1 MSEEK
6 RPTVYLVDSENVNDA
21 WIQIATNM
29 EAEDELLVFY
39 TDKSPHMSYER
50 VIELTRLTDRP
61 VHWIKCVEGSNALDF
76 QLVTELGARVVSE
89 PDCEFVIVSNDNGFD
104 AAVKYWA
111 ARNVPVRRMKSVDCK
126 QFARTSREKKVREE
140 KKRQRL
146 QPVYEPGEEEE
157 ICVVEE
163 QEEEEEVPAFFA
175 DIERLSRSIQMTKPT
190 LFHDAFVCMY
200 DQEVGDEIYYYMK
213 EHKQELAY
221 LSDNYLPKRKA
232 RVKNYFNMALDHAG
246 GDATGADAVMEIYNH
261 MDEPKKNLQ
270 KLNVEAVKKFGQE
283 QGTSYYK
290 VLKKHIKV
298 MSKL

>member
-6 RPTVYLVDSENVNDA
+6 KPTIYLVDSENVNDV
-21 WIQIATNM
+21 WIGLASNM
-29 EAEDELLVFY
+29 EDEDEILVFY
-39 TDKSPHMSYER
+39 TEKSPHMSYEK

-76 QLVTELGARVVSE
+76 QLVTELGARVAGE

-104 AAVKYWA
+104 AAVKYWV
-111 ARNVPVRRMKSVDCK
+111 ARNITVRRMKSADCR
-126 QFARTSREKKVREE
+126 QFARTSRERRAREE
-140 KKRQRL
+140 EKRKQKQAL
-146 QPVYEPGEEEE
+146 AAYESQQDEE

-163 QEEEEEVPAFFA
+163 PDEEVPVFFA
-175 DIERLSRSIQMTKPT
+175 DIERLSRSIQMTKLT

-213 EHKQELAY
+213 EHRQELSH

-232 RVKNYFNMALDHAG
+232 RLKNYFNMALDHAG
-246 GDATGADAVMEIYNH
+246 RDAAGADDVMEIYNH

-283 QGTSYYK
+283 QGTGYYK
-290 VLKKHIKV
+290 VLKKHIKI